1 MEKKLPR
8 IKALLTPGEVAK
20 RSGVAVSALHFYES
34 KGLITS
40 IRNSGNQRRYKR
52 DVLRYV
58 AIIKIA
64 QRIGIPLATIREAF
78 GVLPEG
84 HTLSAKEWKQLS
96 SQWREELD
104 RRIHTLVALR
114 DELDGCIGCGCLS
127 RSDCPLR
134 NPGDRLEKKVPAHAY
149 WKMNKTKAPQ
159 GRFSLFSGLCLS
171 LSRWYTGGFPRR
183 QHTSFEHVVEV
194 PVGVDALIVCYRR
207 FFASVK
213 VHFLAAIFLSS
224 QTIFYR
230 NPERYTAR

>member
-1 MEKKLPR
+1 M
-8 IKALLTPGEVAK
+8 
-20 RSGVAVSALHFYES
+20 AVSALHFYES

-40 IRNSGNQRRYKR
+40 VRNSGNQRRYKR

-58 AIIKIA
+58 AIIRIA
-64 QRIGIPLATIREAF
+64 QRIGIPLATIGEAF

-114 DELDGCIGCGCLS
+114 DELDGCIGCGCL
-127 RSDCPLR
+127 RAVIARCVTRATAKL
-134 NPGDRLEKKVPAHAY
+134 AHAC

-159 GRFSLFSGLCLS
+159 GRFSLFPVFVFLS
-171 LSRWYTGGFPRR
+171 IPLVHKEGFPRR

-194 PVGVDALIVCYRR
+194 PVGVDALIVCHRR

-213 VHFLAAIFLSS
+213 VYFLAAIFLSS

-230 NPERYTAR
+230 NPERCTTR